1 MKQSTAIII
10 QARLNSQRCKNKM
23 LRKFDN
29 SSLFELQL
37 SKLNE
42 FSQDSNYNF
51 YCAVGEDPFFK
62 ILKKYESIKPI
73 DRNKK
78 SVNSDSIEDVFNYC
92 F

>member
-37 SKLNE
+37 KKLNE
-42 FSQDSNYNF
+42 FSKDSNHNF

-62 ILKKYESIKPI
+62 ILSKYEWHFP
-73 DRNKK
+73 
-78 SVNSDSIEDVFNYC
+78 EDIPVYC
-92 F
+92 FLTS